1 MKAVSLVLPVNIHVF
16 KEFGESKD
24 PKILLKGSD
33 RMLMLAATLLGLV
46 VEVKSIVSAKD
57 FDDNYDIQECLY
69 HSQFHYEVAN
79 KEANLEFKYS
89 WKKWFSRNGYKSAE
103 GIIWC
108 HEFKQKVPGFVAPDF
123 GFEVE
128 CEGTETL
135 YMAAA
140 ILVSVPT
147 WSDRSPLHDIDEECT
162 NGQSEPTSKR
172 AAKRK
177 KTETTNK
184 MKKREK

>member
-1 MKAVSLVLPVNIHVF
+1 MFLKIL
-16 KEFGESKD
+16 KE

-33 RMLMLAATLLGLV
+33 RMVMLSATSLGLV

-79 KEANLEFKYS
+79 KEANLEFIGHEKYS
-89 WKKWFSRNGYKSAE
+89 WKKWFYRNGYKSAE

-108 HEFKQKVPGFVAPDF
+108 QEFKQKVPGFVAPDF
-123 GFEVE
+123 GFEGE
-128 CEGTETL
+128 CKGTETL

-140 ILVSVPT
+140 ILVTVPT
-147 WSDRSPLHDIDEECT
+147 WSDRSPLHIIGEECA

-177 KTETTNK
+177 KTKTTKK
-184 MKKREK
+184 MKKREKISK